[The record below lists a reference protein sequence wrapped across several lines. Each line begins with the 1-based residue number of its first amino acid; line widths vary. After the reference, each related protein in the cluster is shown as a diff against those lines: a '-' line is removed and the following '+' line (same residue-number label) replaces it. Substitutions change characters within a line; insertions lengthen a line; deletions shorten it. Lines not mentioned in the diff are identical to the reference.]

1 MAMPSLQATLRH
13 QAIAEILQREGNVHV
28 TEMAE
33 RLGVS
38 AVTVRADLDYLES
51 QQALR
56 RTRGGAVP
64 VRPRRYEMPLELT
77 SQTNADA
84 KKRIG
89 RTGAEMVR
97 SGDTVI
103 IDVGS
108 TTTELAKA
116 LARDLTDVVVV
127 TNALNIALALENHP
141 GVTVVVTGGTLR
153 PLQHSLV
160 APFASLLLREVNA
173 DIAFIGC
180 NGVDPEKGFTNTN
193 LDEAEVKHAM
203 IAAARRVIFLCDH
216 SKLLNVATARVAPL
230 NQADILVTDDEAAPD
245 AVRRLRKAGIE
256 VMVA

>member
-1 MAMPSLQATLRH
+1 M
-13 QAIAEILQREGNVHV
+13 EILQRDGNVHV
-28 TEMAE
+28 TEMAD

-51 QQALR
+51 QQVLR

-64 VRPRRYEMPLELT
+64 VRPRRFEMPLELT
-77 SQTNADA
+77 SQTNTDA

-89 RTGAEMVR
+89 RAAAEMVH
-97 SGDTVI
+97 SGDTII

-116 LARDLTDVVVV
+116 LPHDLGDVVVV
-127 TNALNIALALENHP
+127 TNALNIALALERHP

-160 APFASLLLREVNA
+160 APFGSLLLREVNA

-180 NGVDPEKGFTNTN
+180 NGVDPGKGFTNTN

-203 IAAARRVIFLCDH
+203 INAARRVIFLADH
-216 SKLLNVATARVAPL
+216 SKLMNVATARVAPL
-230 NQADILVTDDEAAPD
+230 DRADMLVTDAAAP
-245 AVRRLRKAGIE
+245 AEALRRLRKAGME
-256 VMVA
+256 VVVA

>member
-1 MAMPSLQATLRH
+1 MPSLQATLRH
-13 QAIAEILQREGNVHV
+13 QAITDILQSEGNVHV
-28 TEMAE
+28 AEMAE

-38 AVTVRADLDYLES
+38 AVTVRADLDFLES
-51 QQALR
+51 QQMLR

-64 VRPRRYEMPLELT
+64 MRPRRFEMPLELT

-89 RTGAEMVR
+89 RAGAEMVR

-127 TNALNIALALENHP
+127 TNALNIALALETHP
-141 GVTVVVTGGTLR
+141 GITVVVTGGTLR

-193 LDEAEVKHAM
+193 LDEAEVKHSM
-203 IAAARRVIFLCDH
+203 IAAARRVIFLTDH
-216 SKLLNVATARVAPL
+216 SKLMNVATARVAPL
-230 NQADILVTDDEAAPD
+230 DRADVLVTDDGASPD

-256 VMVA
+256 VVVA